1 MAQLIPLFPLDLVL
15 FPGATLPLH
24 IFEPRYKEM
33 ISLCLREQRPF
44 GVVRVR
50 EGEEEQEQ
58 PGESRIAGFGCT
70 ADVLRVLKPYPDG
83 RMDILTEGRKR
94 FEVMGLNDEKSFLQ
108 AEVEYFDDDEPE
120 ASERDKLADL
130 RKSALDLHAE
140 LVLVSNTEGPKID
153 VASPVLSF
161 QLAQALPVDL
171 DFKQSMLE
179 MHSELRRL
187 RVLLEYYTKIIP
199 RMKLLAFG
207 KKKAGGNGWV
217 H

>member
-1 MAQLIPLFPLDLVL
+1 MAQIIPLFPLDLVL

-33 ISLCLREQRPF
+33 IGLCLRDKLSF
-44 GVVRVR
+44 GVVRVK

-83 RMDILTEGRKR
+83 RMDILAEGRKR
-94 FEVMGLNDEKSFLQ
+94 FEVMGLNDEKSYLQ
-108 AEVEYFDDDEPE
+108 AEVEYFEDDEADPAE
-120 ASERDKLADL
+120 AATLKDL
-130 RKSALDLHAE
+130 RNSALDLHAE
-140 LVLVSNTEGPKID
+140 LVLVSNAESPKID
-153 VASPVLSF
+153 VTSAALSF

-171 DFKQSMLE
+171 DFKQSLLE